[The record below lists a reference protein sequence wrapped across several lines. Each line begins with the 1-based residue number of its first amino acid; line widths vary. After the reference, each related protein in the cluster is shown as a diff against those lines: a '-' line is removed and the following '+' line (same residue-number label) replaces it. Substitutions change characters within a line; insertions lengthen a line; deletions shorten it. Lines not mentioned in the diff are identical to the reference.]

1 MDQNEMMI
9 DYLMQMGM
17 MRPDEMDLMRKQ
29 KQIEAL
35 REASGAPM
43 TGQMI
48 GKHYVAPSWTQGLA
62 QVAKGAMAGRGQQ
75 MQDQALREFVDKQ
88 RQALEDMRRRRSGMP
103 LTATEYNS
111 GEQYTPSSYGYGGG
125 GIPSATYN
133 E

>member
-35 REASGAPM
+35 REAAGAPM
-43 TGQMI
+43 QGQMI

-88 RQALEDMRRRRSGMP
+88 RQALEDMRRRRGMGSEYGSG
-103 LTATEYNS
+103 N
-111 GEQYTPSSYGYGGG
+111 EQYTPSSYGYGGG